1 MKTKTVP
8 EIIGD
13 LKEIYKEHF
22 NAPHSNKAYTEQSR
36 SIKALTQSVG
46 YDNLIANFRHLLACD
61 EPWIQNS
68 KNIPGL
74 IKFFDAIQTMRLN
87 SSRVERTGDYAEK
100 IKHQDQ
106 QIEIRLAKY
115 RKELLN
121 DAS

>member
-1 MKTKTVP
+1 MDTKSVP

-22 NAPHSNKAYTEQSR
+22 KAPHSNKAYTEQSK
-36 SIKALTQSVG
+36 SIKAIAQAVG
-46 YDNLIANFRHLLACD
+46 YDNLIANFKHLLACE

-87 SSRVERTGDYAEK
+87 RTLVERTGDYSEK
-100 IKHQDQ
+100 IKHQDE
-106 QIEIRLAKY
+106 QIKIRLAKY

-121 DAS
+121 E

>member
-1 MKTKTVP
+1 MTTKTVP

-13 LKEIYKEHF
+13 LKDIYKEHF
-22 NAPHSNKAYTEQSR
+22 KAPHSNKAYTEQSR
-36 SIKALTQSVG
+36 SIKAITQAVG
-46 YDNLIANFRHLLACD
+46 YDNLIANFKHLLACE

-87 SSRVERTGDYAEK
+87 NTLVERTGDYAEK
-100 IKHQDQ
+100 IKYQDE
-106 QIEIRLAKY
+106 QIKIRLAKY

-121 DAS
+121 E